1 MCSTGTNAVSP
12 EGLCRHLGAEA
23 SVVGGRRSTL
33 LHVTEDV
40 VSDGEDAATFLAVQ
54 AEETT
59 QYLISLPN
67 HIS

>member
-1 MCSTGTNAVSP
+1 MCSTGTNAVLP

-23 SVVGGRRSTL
+23 SVVGGRRSAL

-40 VSDGEDAATFLAVQ
+40 VSYGEDAAAFLAVQ
-54 AEETT
+54 AENKR
-59 QYLISLPN
+59 QHLISLPN